1 MKYNNI
7 VFMLLTVAILFGNLQ
22 VVNSAEKFNN
32 NNKSVNSAK
41 DDVIIGT
48 SNNANSN
55 EIDNILKDHNTS
67 LDDICKEI
75 VSGSNKFQINQ
86 DDAIYKN
93 IADNNKNNGLELFNF
108 HHNFTVAKLNYMYS
122 EIDINNEI
130 AKSKILDLISLLS
143 DINNAITGGKVTS
156 ANDIYNYQDL
166 MNKAFQELKKHLTN
180 NNHDRTIV
188 SKIMN
193 NCLNCCCIVEEYI
206 EEIR

>member
-1 MKYNNI
+1 
-7 VFMLLTVAILFGNLQ
+7 MLLTVAILFGNLQ

-93 IADNNKNNGLELFNF
+93 IADNNKNNCSELFNF

-143 DINNAITGGKVTS
+143 YINNAITGGKVTS

-166 MNKAFQELKKHLTN
+166 MNEAFKELKKHLI

-193 NCLNCCCIVEEYI
+193 NCLNCCYIAEEYI
-206 EEIR
+206 KKN